1 MQWRG
6 STLLIFVS
14 FSPTYARWKARG
26 NPVQFFFLSQIF
38 GRSKNF
44 FSKSNT
50 KNCHLSNQFWS
61 RNFVSKSNHLFDIA
75 VSNQKISNETPC
87 RTTLQAHVVMMD
99 LSKLCGKPTNS
110 WAWEWF
116 VWRNYYCFVFIWK
129 LLFAMKNEEN
139 FCLNCFGNKLV

>member
-1 MQWRG
+1 M
-6 STLLIFVS
+6 LIFVS
-14 FSPTYARWKARG
+14 FSPTYARWEARG

-38 GRSKNF
+38 GTTKNF

-87 RTTLQAHVVMMD
+87 TRVPKFLVPKIIKLNNNQGHIQQYTDFIHHFASMRYFTKYNVASPFKKQIFLQRLKSH
-99 LSKLCGKPTNS
+99 GP
-110 WAWEWF
+110 
-116 VWRNYYCFVFIWK
+116 
-129 LLFAMKNEEN
+129 
-139 FCLNCFGNKLV
+139 